1 MTTPIE
7 PATTAAVT
15 LHTSRGELTLE
26 LWAKEVPRTCRLFL
40 ARCISGDLAGSGSSS
55 VNVARLLKGELVQFS
70 NNSSKKSDPAF
81 AQKELHSRL
90 SFTAR
95 TRGYIGA
102 GWAAGDLENGNND
115 KDGGFFV
122 TLGISPR
129 VRALNGRHTV
139 FGKVVGDSVYT
150 LSKIEDGSIEDDG
163 KPVTP
168 ILITEAVV
176 TKPYF
181 EDIQQLLDEKNA
193 EKEAAKA
200 KAASATIQ
208 SMVSKKKT
216 ITKKVK
222 VRLSYDEDNEDA
234 GIPLWNLGQKSPKKK
249 FKMKAAHEVM
259 NDKSLVIEPV
269 MQPTSSS
276 SEAITLSNLAGQS
289 NNIKRDTETAAVS
302 TTKDIKVQVS
312 LPLTSTKALPK
323 TTQDFEDEFE
333 ALKATLKSDKN
344 RNIDRNQNAEVKQSL
359 VEKEKSQYL
368 RKRNVLKKGSERREA
383 ETLALLTK
391 FTAKMGSFSK
401 SPVSE
406 TSKSVNQTTSTVLD
420 TSQNSFKQSKENYNS
435 ESEYEEDEN
444 FDEGDLYSH
453 TFLPQHETSKDDSL
467 ITQFTG
473 TKHNDDKFSEADPE
487 NLLEKTQ
494 KKSTSLGSR
503 TGALSSTQKLREEL
517 RRKKLEKLGD

>member
-15 LHTSRGELTLE
+15 LHTSRGEITLE

-40 ARCISGDLAGSGSSS
+40 ARCISGDLAGSGNSSI
-55 VNVARLLKGELVQFS
+55 NVARLLKGELVQFS
-70 NNSSKKSDPAF
+70 NYSGKKGDPAF

-90 SFTAR
+90 NFTAR

-102 GWAAGDLENGNND
+102 GWAADDLEDSNND
-115 KDGGFFV
+115 KDSGFFV

-150 LSKIEDGSIEDDG
+150 LSKIEDGAIEDDG

-168 ILITEAVV
+168 IIITEAVV

-181 EDIQQLLDEKNA
+181 EDIQKLLDEKNS

-208 SMVSKKKT
+208 SIVSKKKA
-216 ITKKVK
+216 IAKKAK
-222 VRLSYDEDNEDA
+222 VRLSYDDDDEDA
-234 GIPLWNLGQKSPKKK
+234 GIPLRNVGQKPPKKK

-269 MQPTSSS
+269 MQPKSSPP
-276 SEAITLSNLAGQS
+276 EAIALPNLAGQS
-289 NNIKRDTETAAVS
+289 GNIKHDTETATVS
-302 TTKDIKVQVS
+302 TTKEIKVEVS
-312 LPLTSTKALPK
+312 LLPTSTKAPPK
-323 TTQDFEDEFE
+323 TAQDFEDEFE
-333 ALKATLKSDKN
+333 ALKATLKSDQN
-344 RNIDRNQNAEVKQSL
+344 RNIDQNQNAEIKQSL
-359 VEKEKSQYL
+359 VDKEKFQYL
-368 RKRNVLKKGSERREA
+368 RKRNVLKKGSEKREA
-383 ETLALLTK
+383 QTLALLSK
-391 FTAKMGSFSK
+391 FTAKMGNFSK
-401 SPVSE
+401 SPVSNV
-406 TSKSVNQTTSTVLD
+406 SKAVSETTSTSQN
-420 TSQNSFKQSKENYNS
+420 TSKNSFKQSKEDYNS

-453 TFLPQHETSKDDSL
+453 RFLSQHETSKDDSL

-494 KKSTSLGSR
+494 KKSASLGVR
-503 TGALSSTQKLREEL
+503 TGALLSTQKLREEL